1 MSEKTSEKGGRSLG
15 ARRGRS
21 ATKLH
26 EMAAL
31 DSRLL
36 NPTSTLTD
44 EPTSVEDP
52 PASDVSEPASNPPV
66 SDGGGVEA
74 AAFNEVA
81 EEAPTVAEPEP
92 ALQDGLPAGDS
103 QDPEEDSPPSRKR
116 ADFRDALQIYAWS
129 STTELWDRYAALGLK
144 LRKQT
149 GMKVPT
155 AELIRAVVESACPD
169 ASTRSGV
176 SRLDRYAEAWGE
188 KLSREPSTRKNQPI
202 RLTRRVIENLDKAQL
217 SLLEDRGRKVAV
229 GRMISGMADEHFPSE
244 QQARKLLGIR

>member
-1 MSEKTSEKGGRSLG
+1 MSEKTSEKGSRSLG

-21 ATKLH
+21 STKLH

-36 NPTSTLTD
+36 DPTSTLTD
-44 EPTSVEDP
+44 EAKTLDDP
-52 PASDVSEPASNPPV
+52 PAEVDSSPPV
-66 SDGGGVEA
+66 AGPVVPDDGGVEA
-74 AAFNEVA
+74 AAVVEVP
-81 EEAPTVAEPEP
+81 EEAPSVVEPELEVP
-92 ALQDGLPAGDS
+92 DEPSPKDLPERQEAS
-103 QDPEEDSPPSRKR
+103 PSRKR

-129 STTELWDRYAALGLK
+129 STTELWDRYSALGLK

-169 ASTRSGV
+169 VSTRSGV
-176 SRLDRYAEAWGE
+176 SRLARYAEAWGE
-188 KLSREPSTRKNQPI
+188 KLSREPSTRKSQPI
-202 RLTRRVIENLDKAQL
+202 RLTRRVIEDLDKAQL

-244 QQARKLLGIR
+244 QEAKKLLGIK